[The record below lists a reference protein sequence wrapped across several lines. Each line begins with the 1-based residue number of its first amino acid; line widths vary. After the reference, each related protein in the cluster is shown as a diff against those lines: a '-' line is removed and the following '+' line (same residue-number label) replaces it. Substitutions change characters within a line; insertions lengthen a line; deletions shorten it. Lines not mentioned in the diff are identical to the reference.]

1 MLFKRRNSA
10 SNEYFKSLLTIKNQI
25 SLGNRTF
32 RFILKIPAIWRV
44 IFFWKTENNLIF
56 YKHEKCLVQGPVMLH
71 VSYSLCSQRW
81 HQCLKDKEEATRPQN
96 IDESLSSYAGNSG
109 SLSCSET
116 RFWTRFS
123 ILQQYTGGVRI
134 QSFKS
139 SPIWFSWSAK
149 SGVLCYY

>member
-10 SNEYFKSLLTIKNQI
+10 STKYFKSLLTIKNKI

-44 IFFWKTENNLIF
+44 IFFWKTENKSDFLQTWKMFSSRCSNAACILLSVFQEMASVPQGQRRSHQSPEHQLKIF
-56 YKHEKCLVQGPVMLH
+56 LLMQVTQEVY
-71 VSYSLCSQRW
+71 W
-81 HQCLKDKEEATRPQN
+81 
-96 IDESLSSYAGNSG
+96 
-109 SLSCSET
+109 ET
-116 RFWTRFS
+116 RFWTRLS

-149 SGVLCYY
+149 SGVLCYC

>member
-10 SNEYFKSLLTIKNQI
+10 SNKYFKSLLTIKNKI

-44 IFFWKTENNLIF
+44 IFFWKTENKSDFLQTWKMFSSRCSNAACILLSVFQEMASVPQGQRRSHQSPEHQLKIF
-56 YKHEKCLVQGPVMLH
+56 LLMQVTQEVY
-71 VSYSLCSQRW
+71 W
-81 HQCLKDKEEATRPQN
+81 
-96 IDESLSSYAGNSG
+96 
-109 SLSCSET
+109 ET
-116 RFWTRFS
+116 RFWTRLS

-139 SPIWFSWSAK
+139 SPILFTWSAK

>member
-10 SNEYFKSLLTIKNQI
+10 SNKYFKSLLTIKNKI

-44 IFFWKTENNLIF
+44 IFFWKTGNNLIF
-56 YKHEKCLVQGPVMLH
+56 YKHEKCPVQGPVTLH
-71 VSYSLCSQRW
+71 VSCSVFPEMASVPQGQRRS
-81 HQCLKDKEEATRPQN
+81 HQSPEHQLKIFLLMQVTQEV
-96 IDESLSSYAGNSG
+96 YW
-109 SLSCSET
+109 ET
-116 RFWTRFS
+116 RFWTRLS

-139 SPIWFSWSAK
+139 SPILFSWSAK